1 MSSGR
6 EKKIQIGGQMSIA
19 KNTSTTLVNVIRSI
33 ACLCQYQICFSK
45 PWLCWLSRAGPPS
58 TVRSDRIEPVTKKEN
73 DTHQVISIRWFCSF
87 WFPFHVHVSII
98 IDEFIN
104 HTKWHFFI
112 CSTNDLLTLHAPD
125 WFSMSRT
132 SEKGLSVPNYYLHP
146 IKASRS
152 TASSQLNMFFCF
164 QTLFM
169 IMTMRPTAA
178 LDTTIFWSHSIKTS
192 RNVTFRLS
200 VACRTFP
207 GKGDKIMISKSIWN
221 FACSTDLTS
230 LHKRP
235 TNMHMLI
242 IMCVLASL

>member
-1 MSSGR
+1 MSFAPLLAFVNTRSVSLNLDCVGCPGQATLPQFV
-6 EKKIQIGGQMSIA
+6 QIGLNLWPKRKM
-19 KNTSTTLVNVIRSI
+19 TLI
-33 ACLCQYQICFSK
+33 K
-45 PWLCWLSRAGPPS
+45 
-58 TVRSDRIEPVTKKEN
+58 
-73 DTHQVISIRWFCSF
+73 
-87 WFPFHVHVSII
+87 WFPIGVFVHFDLISMLSVI

-164 QTLFM
+164 QTMFM

-207 GKGDKIMISKSIWN
+207 GKGNKIMISKSIWN

>member
-19 KNTSTTLVNVIRSI
+19 KNTNTTLVNVIRSI

-45 PWLCWLSRAGPPS
+45 PWLCWLSRAGHPS

-73 DTHQVISIRWFCSF
+73 DTDQVISNRCFLFDFLSL
-87 WFPFHVHVSII
+87 SII
-98 IDEFIN
+98 IDEFTN

-146 IKASRS
+146 IKTSRS
-152 TASSQLNMFFCF
+152 TTSSQLNMFF
-164 QTLFM
+164 
-169 IMTMRPTAA
+169 
-178 LDTTIFWSHSIKTS
+178 
-192 RNVTFRLS
+192 
-200 VACRTFP
+200 
-207 GKGDKIMISKSIWN
+207 
-221 FACSTDLTS
+221 
-230 LHKRP
+230 
-235 TNMHMLI
+235 
-242 IMCVLASL
+242 